1 MNTNTVAAEKET
13 DTKQEVVT
21 FDLEKKYPELTTEYW
36 RKVLE
41 FAIIVK
47 NELGVYDAEL
57 VPLIIALV
65 KNC

>member
-1 MNTNTVAAEKET
+1 MNTNIVAAEKET